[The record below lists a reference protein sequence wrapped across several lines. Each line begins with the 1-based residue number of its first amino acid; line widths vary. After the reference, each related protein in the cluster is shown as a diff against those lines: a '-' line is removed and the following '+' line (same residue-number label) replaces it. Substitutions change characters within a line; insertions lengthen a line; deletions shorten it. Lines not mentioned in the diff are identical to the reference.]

1 MKEMIGYCGYNCHL
15 CAARSDDPVIRQKMV
30 DGWKKIL
37 GHENYTAENVRCDGC
52 KSNGRIAD
60 KECKARPCAK
70 EKGIEHC
77 AYCDEFPCDKI
88 KYLISSR
95 EGMLIWLF
103 PKTSSITEEECMLPS
118 CANATGTCNILSAAI
133 IVSIIAIQINVNFK
147 VLSAAGM
154 ITSFLDL
161 FLGSVLTSS

>member
-103 PKTSSITEEECMLPS
+103 PKTSSITEEEYNLCLRQFESMPNLLRILASAGKIPS
-118 CANATGTCNILSAAI
+118 WT
-133 IVSIIAIQINVNFK
+133 VK
-147 VLSAAGM
+147 
-154 ITSFLDL
+154 
-161 FLGSVLTSS
+161 SSKQSKK

>member
-1 MKEMIGYCGYNCHL
+1 
-15 CAARSDDPVIRQKMV
+15 
-30 DGWKKIL
+30 L

-60 KECKARPCAK
+60 KGCRARPCAK

-77 AYCDEFPCDKI
+77 AHCDEFPCDKI

-103 PKTSSITEEECMLPS
+103 PKTSSITEEEYNLCLRQFESMPNLLRILASAGKIPS
-118 CANATGTCNILSAAI
+118 WTVKDSEAS
-133 IVSIIAIQINVNFK
+133 K
-147 VLSAAGM
+147 E
-154 ITSFLDL
+154 
-161 FLGSVLTSS
+161 